1 MKIRSYRRTPRRREH
16 LRETHLYFTLIELLI
31 VIAIIAI
38 LAGMLLPAL
47 NSARKKAQSIGCL
60 SNLKQSGL
68 GLTLYANSFDD
79 YLPSPQAMKDESG
92 NPLESGSLSWGRR
105 LLHTVYNL
113 SEGQTWEP
121 GPYRKFTCP
130 ALPLKERYNGNSIF
144 AEEMFG
150 MNRYL
155 GGAWNSSIAVKIS
168 QIGKT
173 ARDWVPERQPG
184 STIVLADSIREAPQ
198 GTQVCFFGTNDACVS
213 VRHGLRANAFLLDG
227 SARTFSV
234 GGLKSECRGSGILR
248 DEKGLEVTTL

>member
-1 MKIRSYRRTPRRREH
+1 MKIRSCRRTPRRREH

-113 SEGQTWEP
+113 
-121 GPYRKFTCP
+121 
-130 ALPLKERYNGNSIF
+130 LPLCDLV
-144 AEEMFG
+144 A
-150 MNRYL
+150 
-155 GGAWNSSIAVKIS
+155 
-168 QIGKT
+168 
-173 ARDWVPERQPG
+173 
-184 STIVLADSIREAPQ
+184 
-198 GTQVCFFGTNDACVS
+198 
-213 VRHGLRANAFLLDG
+213 
-227 SARTFSV
+227 
-234 GGLKSECRGSGILR
+234 
-248 DEKGLEVTTL
+248 

>member
-1 MKIRSYRRTPRRREH
+1 MKKSSHLQNTRRREP
-16 LRETHLYFTLIELLI
+16 LRKSPEHFTLIELLI

-38 LAGMLLPAL
+38 LAGLLLPAL
-47 NSARKKAQSIGCL
+47 NSARKKAQSVSCL

-68 GLTLYANSFDD
+68 GLTLYANTFDD
-79 YLPSPQAMKDESG
+79 YLPSPQAMKDEAG

-105 LLHTVYNL
+105 LLHTVYGL
-113 SEGQTWEP
+113 SEGQTWEAK
-121 GPYRKFTCP
+121 PYRKFTCP
-130 ALPLKERYNGNSIF
+130 STPLQERYNGNSIF

-184 STIVLADSIREAPQ
+184 STIVLADSVREAPQ
-198 GTQVCFFGTNDACVS
+198 GTQVCFFGTNDATVS
-213 VRHGLRANAFLLDG
+213 VRHDLKANASLLDG
-227 SARTFSV
+227 GARAFSI
-234 GGLKSECRGSGILR
+234 GRLKSECRGTGALR
-248 DEKGLEVTTL
+248 DAAGVIVTTL